1 MKHFF
6 HRMNQYLATLC
17 GWLLVVTCMLLFI
30 DLVSRGIGLPIQG
43 LAVLS
48 VFVMITVIYLGMARC
63 EEEDENVRVELVL
76 DRLPGKTRKYTFLFT
91 DVVQIVVIGLFIKEM
106 INNTYISITTYE
118 AEAGTV
124 QFPIGPVKVLMV
136 IGLIFY
142 WIQIMIK
149 FIDRLKTESGTIES
163 GTDTVHGV
171 GM

>member
-6 HRMNQYLATLC
+6 HRINQYLATLC
-17 GWLLVVTCMLLFI
+17 GWLLVVTCMLLFV

-63 EEEDENVRVELVL
+63 EEEEENVRVELVL
-76 DRLPGKTRKYTFLFT
+76 DRLPTKGRKYMLLFT
-91 DVVQIVVIGLFIKEM
+91 DIVQLVVIALFISEM
-106 INNTYISITTYE
+106 IENTYISIITFE

-124 QFPIGPVKVLMV
+124 QFPIGPVKVFMV

-142 WIQIMIK
+142 WIQIIIN
-149 FIDRLKTESGTIES
+149 FSERLHSQTGDSIS
-163 GTDTVHGV
+163 GTDLRNSSNF
-171 GM
+171 